1 MHNYYDMPDPI
12 WEVIESILPTE
23 GSPKGG
29 RPAGDLRNFLNALY
43 WILCTGGPWRALPEK
58 YGPWKTIYSRFRRWQ
73 ERGYFTAIFELL
85 ALDADKEIL
94 MIDGTYIHAHKHSFG
109 ARKCLGNQAL
119 GVSRGGHT
127 SKIHALVDGLGNLIS
142 FVLTGGECS
151 DVSQAYGLLERC
163 GDSIILADKGYD
175 SERLVS
181 QLERHGCT
189 AVIPTKCNSLK
200 PRLIDKHL
208 YKERHL
214 VENFFNKIKEFRKI
228 ATRYDKLAAVY
239 SAFVCF
245 TASILWLR

>member
-1 MHNYYDMPDPI
+1 MCDYYDIPDEI
-12 WEVIESILPTE
+12 WDAFECILPTE

-29 RPAGDLRNFLNALY
+29 RPAGDLRNFLNALH
-43 WILCTGGPWRALPEK
+43 WILRTGAPWRALPTK

-73 ERGYFTAIFELL
+73 KRGYFTAMFELL
-85 ALDADKEIL
+85 AKGADTEIT
-94 MIDGTYIHAHKHSFG
+94 MIDGSYIHAHKHSFG
-109 ARKCLGNQAL
+109 ARKILGNQAL

-127 SKIHALVDGLGNLIS
+127 SKIHALVDGLGNL
-142 FVLTGGECS
+142 FAFLLTGGESS
-151 DVSQAYGLLERC
+151 DVSQSYELLAEC
-163 GDSIILADKGYD
+163 QNSIILADKGYD
-175 SERLVS
+175 SEKLVS
-181 QLERHGCT
+181 QIERQGCT

-200 PRLIDKHL
+200 PRVIDKHL